1 MGSLHRQR
9 ERERREMYLLLIL
22 LVSPAFGRP
31 SSDQLDV
38 GADISNE
45 LDDIVDFS
53 KETGKLLNNSKL
65 FGKVSESL
73 KDAQQNILEMELE
86 LKSLQSE
93 FSSLQK
99 EKNYFPEFNEAKR
112 YLRETRQELRELA
125 HRTVKEEENVR
136 ILLDDLDSGKEA
148 VLLQLTIDRMRLL
161 MKETQ
166 ERLEEGKQ
174 KYILAH
180 KVFENLISSVK
191 LQGGILDKE
200 VAEEYQKFRL
210 DKDYTEGVRKTCKW
224 LSWFTFGLCSLIHHF
239 ENEVPLEKARV
250 ENEKLQAKRKKLS
263 ERTETLNADIGA
275 AIGIMTVEIELI
287 NKWANSAERVSKN
300 IDDYPEEYLRK
311 YETIRTAFRNG
322 LNDLKN
328 VAKKFLAQPINIL

>member
-1 MGSLHRQR
+1 MG
-9 ERERREMYLLLIL
+9 E
-22 LVSPAFGRP
+22 A
-31 SSDQLDV
+31 
-38 GADISNE
+38 
-45 LDDIVDFS
+45 
-53 KETGKLLNNSKL
+53 
-65 FGKVSESL
+65 
-73 KDAQQNILEMELE
+73 E
-86 LKSLQSE
+86 LKSLQSK
-93 FSSLQK
+93 FTSLQK
-99 EKNYFPEFNEAKR
+99 EKNYFPEFNKAKR

-136 ILLDDLDSGKEA
+136 ILLDDMGNGKEA
-148 VLLQLTIDRMRLL
+148 VSLQLTIDRMRLL

-166 ERLEEGKQ
+166 ERLEEGKR
-174 KYILAH
+174 KYLLAF
-180 KVFENLISSVK
+180 KAFDNLISSVK
-191 LQGGILDKE
+191 LQGGIVDDQVDEQYL
-200 VAEEYQKFRL
+200 KFRL

-250 ENEKLQAKRKKLS
+250 ENEKLQAKRKKLT

-275 AIGIMTVEIELI
+275 AIGIMTEEIELI

-328 VAKKFLAQPINIL
+328 VAKKFLAQPTNIL

>member
-1 MGSLHRQR
+1 MGITSQR
-9 ERERREMYLLLIL
+9 ERERGEMYLLLVL

-38 GADISNE
+38 GGELEIFTKFNNE
-45 LDDIVDFS
+45 TV
-53 KETGKLLNNSKL
+53 KLLNDSKL

-73 KDAQQNILEMELE
+73 KEAEQNILEMELE
-86 LKSLQSE
+86 LKSLQST
-93 FSSLQK
+93 FTSLQN
-99 EKNYFPEFNEAKR
+99 ETNYFPGFNKAKR

-136 ILLDDLDSGKEA
+136 ILLDELDSGKEA

-166 ERLEEGKQ
+166 ERLEEGKR
-174 KYILAH
+174 KYLLAF
-180 KVFENLISSVK
+180 KAFENLISSVK
-191 LQGGILDKE
+191 LQGGLVDKE
-200 VAEEYQKFRL
+200 VDEQYQKFRL
-210 DKDYTEGVRKTCKW
+210 HKDYTEGVRETCKW
-224 LSWFTFGLCSLIHHF
+224 LSWLTFGLCSLIHHF

-250 ENEKLQAKRKKLS
+250 ENDKLQAKRKKLF

-275 AIGIMTVEIELI
+275 AIRFMTEEIELI
-287 NKWANSAERVSKN
+287 DKWSNSAERVSKN

-322 LNDLKN
+322 LDDLKN